1 MAGSDP
7 DRLDRHGMIP
17 AMPRGLPD
25 LVGRAM
31 IDPDFLAELQRAPD
45 AVLAQYV
52 LTDDERAAVQRA
64 LLRLA
69 NTPAS
74 QRSQVLRTELLRR
87 VAT

>member
-1 MAGSDP
+1 
-7 DRLDRHGMIP
+7 MIP
-17 AMPRGLPD
+17 AMPRSLAD

-52 LTDDERAAVQRA
+52 LTDDERAAVRRA

-69 NTPAS
+69 STPAS
-74 QRSQVLRTELLRR
+74 QRGQVLRTELLRR